1 MKIAILSCNTG
12 GGHNAAAAALAEELS
27 ARGHE
32 SRTYNTLDFLPKGA
46 ADLISRGHDF
56 AYRYAPK
63 LYGAGYRMEEKRPS
77 PLLYENSIRGI
88 GPLYEA
94 LVDLGADAAICVH
107 VFPAMMMTELR
118 CGYGLRMPTWFVA
131 TDFTCSPGV
140 GDLDMDGYCIPHPAL
155 LEEFAAAGLD
165 LSRLHATG
173 IPVSPDFIRPL
184 DKQTA
189 RRALHLENKR
199 HVVVL
204 ACGSMGAGPMRSA
217 AEKIAR
223 ELSPSEDKL
232 VMVCGSNRRLY
243 RSSKLTLEEYPQIQV
258 VGFTKRMPLYLHG
271 CDALVT
277 KAGGL
282 TTTEAVAAGVHHA
295 VHLLVLCAKL
305 SEYQRADYA
314 YRAYERN
321 HEHTLKHV
329 AVRERQNLAALD
341 KHAGADDDSDDH
353 GYRRGQAVPFLHFTS
368 HNRNPLY

>member
-107 VFPAMMMTELR
+107 VFPAMMMTGLR

-140 GDLDMDGYCIPHPAL
+140 GELQLDGICIPHPAL
-155 LEEFAAAGLD
+155 TLEFQAAGLPAQRIFPTGSPRTGTPPGGSWSWRAAAMC
-165 LSRLHATG
+165 LPWPAAVWGPGPCAPPPPASRGCWGRRTGWWRCAAATSG
-173 IPVSPDFIRPL
+173 C
-184 DKQTA
+184 TA
-189 RRALHLENKR
+189 R
-199 HVVVL
+199 
-204 ACGSMGAGPMRSA
+204 
-217 AEKIAR
+217 
-223 ELSPSEDKL
+223 
-232 VMVCGSNRRLY
+232 
-243 RSSKLTLEEYPQIQV
+243 
-258 VGFTKRMPLYLHG
+258 
-271 CDALVT
+271 
-277 KAGGL
+277 
-282 TTTEAVAAGVHHA
+282 
-295 VHLLVLCAKL
+295 
-305 SEYQRADYA
+305 
-314 YRAYERN
+314 
-321 HEHTLKHV
+321 
-329 AVRERQNLAALD
+329 
-341 KHAGADDDSDDH
+341 
-353 GYRRGQAVPFLHFTS
+353 
-368 HNRNPLY
+368 

>member
-107 VFPAMMMTELR
+107 VFPAMMMTGLR

-140 GDLDMDGYCIPHPAL
+140 GELQLDGICIPHPAL
-155 LEEFAAAGLD
+155 TLEFQAAGLPPSASSPRGSPSGGSSARPRTGTPPGGSWSWRAAAMCSPWPAAVWGPGPCAPPPPA
-165 LSRLHATG
+165 SRGCWGRRTGWWRCAAATSG
-173 IPVSPDFIRPL
+173 C
-184 DKQTA
+184 TA
-189 RRALHLENKR
+189 R
-199 HVVVL
+199 
-204 ACGSMGAGPMRSA
+204 
-217 AEKIAR
+217 
-223 ELSPSEDKL
+223 
-232 VMVCGSNRRLY
+232 
-243 RSSKLTLEEYPQIQV
+243 
-258 VGFTKRMPLYLHG
+258 
-271 CDALVT
+271 
-277 KAGGL
+277 
-282 TTTEAVAAGVHHA
+282 
-295 VHLLVLCAKL
+295 
-305 SEYQRADYA
+305 
-314 YRAYERN
+314 
-321 HEHTLKHV
+321 
-329 AVRERQNLAALD
+329 
-341 KHAGADDDSDDH
+341 
-353 GYRRGQAVPFLHFTS
+353 
-368 HNRNPLY
+368 

>member
-140 GDLDMDGYCIPHPAL
+140 GELQLDGICL
-155 LEEFAAAGLD
+155 VAGLGG
-165 LSRLHATG
+165 ATRRDG
-173 IPVSPDFIRPL
+173 SLEYYFSEPVVENDAKGVAPL
-184 DKQTA
+184 
-189 RRALHLENKR
+189 L
-199 HVVVL
+199 L
-204 ACGSMGAGPMRSA
+204 AYT
-217 AEKIAR
+217 EII
-223 ELSPSEDKL
+223 
-232 VMVCGSNRRLY
+232 
-243 RSSKLTLEEYPQIQV
+243 IQ
-258 VGFTKRMPLYLHG
+258 
-271 CDALVT
+271 
-277 KAGGL
+277 
-282 TTTEAVAAGVHHA
+282 
-295 VHLLVLCAKL
+295 
-305 SEYQRADYA
+305 
-314 YRAYERN
+314 
-321 HEHTLKHV
+321 
-329 AVRERQNLAALD
+329 
-341 KHAGADDDSDDH
+341 
-353 GYRRGQAVPFLHFTS
+353 
-368 HNRNPLY
+368 

>member
-12 GGHNAAAAALAEELS
+12 GGHNAAAAALAEELA

-32 SRTYNTLDFLPKGA
+32 SKTYNTLDFLPKGA

-56 AYRYAPK
+56 AYRYTPK
-63 LYGAGYRMEEKRPS
+63 LYGAGYRREEKRPS

-94 LVDLGADAAICVH
+94 LMDLGADAAICVH

-118 CGYGLRMPTWFVA
+118 CSYGLRMPAWFVA

-140 GDLDMDGYCIPHPAL
+140 GELDMDGYCIPHPAL
-155 LEEFAAAGLD
+155 LEEFTAAGLD
-165 LSRLHATG
+165 PSRLHATG

-282 TTTEAVAAGVHHA
+282 TTTEAVAAGVPLLYLDA
-295 VHLLVLCAKL
+295 VPGCETRNLEFM
-305 SEYQRADYA
+305 SSRGYA
-314 YRAYERN
+314 
-321 HEHTLKHV
+321 
-329 AVRERQNLAALD
+329 LAAADEAELPPLIRGLFS
-341 KHAGADDDSDDH
+341 GAIDPETML
-353 GYRRGQAVPFLHFTS
+353 R
-368 HNRNPLY
+368 NREKNFPRDATKAICTLVCPA

>member
-131 TDFTCSPGV
+131 TDFTC
-140 GDLDMDGYCIPHPAL
+140 DLRKYTECHLSHIQYHPERTGKADKGLSQDHPFYGIHHTPHHGRSVRYGRSRYP
-155 LEEFAAAGLD
+155 FAAERGMVAFHSFLPTA
-165 LSRLHATG
+165 LSWRL
-173 IPVSPDFIRPL
+173 
-184 DKQTA
+184 
-189 RRALHLENKR
+189 LH
-199 HVVVL
+199 
-204 ACGSMGAGPMRSA
+204 
-217 AEKIAR
+217 
-223 ELSPSEDKL
+223 
-232 VMVCGSNRRLY
+232 
-243 RSSKLTLEEYPQIQV
+243 
-258 VGFTKRMPLYLHG
+258 
-271 CDALVT
+271 
-277 KAGGL
+277 
-282 TTTEAVAAGVHHA
+282 
-295 VHLLVLCAKL
+295 
-305 SEYQRADYA
+305 
-314 YRAYERN
+314 
-321 HEHTLKHV
+321 HTDCH
-329 AVRERQNLAALD
+329 Q
-341 KHAGADDDSDDH
+341 
-353 GYRRGQAVPFLHFTS
+353 Q
-368 HNRNPLY
+368 

>member
-140 GDLDMDGYCIPHPAL
+140 GELQLDGICIPHPAL
-155 LEEFAAAGLD
+155 TPEFQAAGLPAQ
-165 LSRLHATG
+165 RIFPTG
-173 IPVSPDFIRPL
+173 IPIRRQFCQTPDRDAARRQLCDRLSSYAGFTKCRLVVVFDGYKQKGNPGEKSQFHNIQVVYT
-184 DKQTA
+184 KEGQTA
-189 RRALHLENKR
+189 DAYIEALAHEIGRDYAVRVASSDGL
-199 HVVVL
+199 VQLSSFGSGVL
-204 ACGSMGAGPMRSA
+204 RMS
-217 AEKIAR
+217 AR
-223 ELSPSEDKL
+223 ELHEEVEAARAEMQKH
-232 VMVCGSNRRLY
+232 Y
-243 RSSKLTLEEYPQIQV
+243 RK
-258 VGFTKRMPLYLHG
+258 
-271 CDALVT
+271 
-277 KAGGL
+277 
-282 TTTEAVAAGVHHA
+282 
-295 VHLLVLCAKL
+295 
-305 SEYQRADYA
+305 
-314 YRAYERN
+314 
-321 HEHTLKHV
+321 
-329 AVRERQNLAALD
+329 
-341 KHAGADDDSDDH
+341 
-353 GYRRGQAVPFLHFTS
+353 
-368 HNRNPLY
+368 

>member
-140 GDLDMDGYCIPHPAL
+140 GELQLDGICIPHPAL
-155 LEEFAAAGLD
+155 TPEFQAAGLPAQ
-165 LSRLHATG
+165 RIFPTG
-173 IPVSPDFIRPL
+173 IPIRRQFCQTPDRDAARRQLCDRLSSYAGFTKCRLVVVFDGYKQKGNPGEKSQFHNIQVVYT
-184 DKQTA
+184 KEGQTA
-189 RRALHLENKR
+189 DAYIE
-199 HVVVL
+199 VL
-204 ACGSMGAGPMRSA
+204 AHEIGRDYAGRVASSDGLVQLSSFGSGVLRMS
-217 AEKIAR
+217 AR
-223 ELSPSEDKL
+223 ELHEEVEAARAEMQKH
-232 VMVCGSNRRLY
+232 Y
-243 RSSKLTLEEYPQIQV
+243 RK
-258 VGFTKRMPLYLHG
+258 
-271 CDALVT
+271 
-277 KAGGL
+277 
-282 TTTEAVAAGVHHA
+282 
-295 VHLLVLCAKL
+295 
-305 SEYQRADYA
+305 
-314 YRAYERN
+314 
-321 HEHTLKHV
+321 
-329 AVRERQNLAALD
+329 
-341 KHAGADDDSDDH
+341 
-353 GYRRGQAVPFLHFTS
+353 
-368 HNRNPLY
+368 

>member
-140 GDLDMDGYCIPHPAL
+140 GELQLDGICIPHPAL
-155 LEEFAAAGLD
+155 TPEFQAAGLPAQ
-165 LSRLHATG
+165 RIFPTG
-173 IPVSPDFIRPL
+173 IPIRRQFCQTPDR
-184 DKQTA
+184 DAA
-189 RRALHLENKR
+189 RRQLELEGCR
-199 HVVVL
+199 HVFTL
-204 ACGSMGAGPMRSA
+204 ACGSMGAGPLRSTAACIASSEMRMRWCCSSPGRSPCRMRS
-217 AEKIAR
+217 
-223 ELSPSEDKL
+223 
-232 VMVCGSNRRLY
+232 VCSFVGSRTSTCRNRR
-243 RSSKLTLEEYPQIQV
+243 SSAASFSMYFRYSSSV
-258 VGFTKRMPLYLHG
+258 VAPM
-271 CDALVT
+271 
-277 KAGGL
+277 
-282 TTTEAVAAGVHHA
+282 
-295 VHLLVLCAKL
+295 
-305 SEYQRADYA
+305 S
-314 YRAYERN
+314 
-321 HEHTLKHV
+321 
-329 AVRERQNLAALD
+329 
-341 KHAGADDDSDDH
+341 
-353 GYRRGQAVPFLHFTS
+353 
-368 HNRNPLY
+368 

>member
-131 TDFTCSPGV
+131 TDFTCSPSASSPRGSPS
-140 GDLDMDGYCIPHPAL
+140 GGSSASPRTGTPPGGSWSWR
-155 LEEFAAAGLD
+155 AAAMCSPWPAAVWGPGPCAPPLPA
-165 LSRLHATG
+165 SRGCWGRRTGWWRCAAATSG
-173 IPVSPDFIRPL
+173 C
-184 DKQTA
+184 TA
-189 RRALHLENKR
+189 R
-199 HVVVL
+199 
-204 ACGSMGAGPMRSA
+204 
-217 AEKIAR
+217 
-223 ELSPSEDKL
+223 
-232 VMVCGSNRRLY
+232 
-243 RSSKLTLEEYPQIQV
+243 
-258 VGFTKRMPLYLHG
+258 
-271 CDALVT
+271 
-277 KAGGL
+277 
-282 TTTEAVAAGVHHA
+282 
-295 VHLLVLCAKL
+295 
-305 SEYQRADYA
+305 
-314 YRAYERN
+314 
-321 HEHTLKHV
+321 
-329 AVRERQNLAALD
+329 
-341 KHAGADDDSDDH
+341 
-353 GYRRGQAVPFLHFTS
+353 
-368 HNRNPLY
+368 

>member
-1 MKIAILSCNTG
+1 MRVLILTCNTG

-140 GDLDMDGYCIPHPAL
+140 GELQLDGICL
-155 LEEFAAAGLD
+155 VAGLGGKD
-165 LSRLHATG
+165 HRDGSLAYYFSE
-173 IPVSPDFIRPL
+173 PVVCNDAKGVGPL
-184 DKQTA
+184 
-189 RRALHLENKR
+189 
-199 HVVVL
+199 VL
-204 ACGSMGAGPMRSA
+204 AYTEM
-217 AEKIAR
+217 IAR
-223 ELSPSEDKL
+223 K
-232 VMVCGSNRRLY
+232 
-243 RSSKLTLEEYPQIQV
+243 
-258 VGFTKRMPLYLHG
+258 
-271 CDALVT
+271 
-277 KAGGL
+277 
-282 TTTEAVAAGVHHA
+282 
-295 VHLLVLCAKL
+295 
-305 SEYQRADYA
+305 
-314 YRAYERN
+314 
-321 HEHTLKHV
+321 
-329 AVRERQNLAALD
+329 
-341 KHAGADDDSDDH
+341 
-353 GYRRGQAVPFLHFTS
+353 
-368 HNRNPLY
+368 